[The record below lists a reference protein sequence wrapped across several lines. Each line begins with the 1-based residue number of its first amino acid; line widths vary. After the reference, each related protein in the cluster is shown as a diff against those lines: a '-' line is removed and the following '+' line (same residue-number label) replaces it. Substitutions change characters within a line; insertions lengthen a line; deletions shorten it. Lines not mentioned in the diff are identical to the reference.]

1 MWNPMIVIDQCFDN
15 ILTVLTQLWAQIR
28 GYRPKRTQ
36 RSSQND
42 ILMFF
47 SFGPENFLSIP
58 LNRFDKMKIE
68 ISSISSETI
77 FESLETISG
86 PISWFECSIR
96 VLGTQLARFHSYFQ
110 NPSRKFITSSRL
122 CPLKYPLDH
131 MVT

>member
-1 MWNPMIVIDQCFDN
+1 MNVFSDVTPDV
-15 ILTVLTQLWAQIR
+15 TPRELWLK
-28 GYRPKRTQ
+28 KRI
-36 RSSQND
+36 S
-42 ILMFF
+42 
-47 SFGPENFLSIP
+47 

-110 NPSRKFITSSRL
+110 NPSRKFMTSSRL

-131 MVT
+131 MVV